1 MDPRHKRFKETKSL
15 KKNKRNNGFSPL
27 LLFYC
32 LVKHT
37 AVGYRLLQ
45 RYNSPILIFPAH

>member
-15 KKNKRNNGFSPL
+15 IKKGTTDFHRCSF
-27 LLFYC
+27 FYC
-32 LVKHT
+32 LVKIT